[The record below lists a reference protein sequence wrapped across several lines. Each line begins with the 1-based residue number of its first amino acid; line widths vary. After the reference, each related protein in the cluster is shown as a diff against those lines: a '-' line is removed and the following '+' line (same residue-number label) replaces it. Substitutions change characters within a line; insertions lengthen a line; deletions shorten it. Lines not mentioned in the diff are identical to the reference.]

1 APSAPPAPVR
11 RVLFVGDSL
20 TYVNDLDLH
29 VRHFAEAAG
38 YASPSLFIDRAVKG
52 GAPLKTL
59 WKKTDAR
66 QRIAKEG
73 FDVVVLQEDLPE
85 TDVATFHDYAARFHE
100 HCQAAGAAT
109 VLLMAWPYERLDWI
123 STEGIAEA
131 HGSIASRLGARV
143 APVGLAW
150 QRALKEKPKTRLY
163 AKDKEHPAL
172 LGTYLAAAVVFA
184 VLWCHNPS
192 GLQHFAQGAV
202 STQEAAFLQ
211 RVAWETVQSYGA
223 HPARTSLRAVSSC
236 AGDRERQDLICKL
249 FSALDADKDSILS
262 AQ

>member
-131 HGSIASRLGARV
+131 HGSIASRLGASLPGPPRIFDGSFEGG
-143 APVGLAW
+143 PSWFGLA
-150 QRALKEKPKTRLY
+150 ESPEGE
-163 AKDKEHPAL
+163 AKDEAL
-172 LGTYLAAAVVFA
+172 CQG
-184 VLWCHNPS
+184 
-192 GLQHFAQGAV
+192 QGAPGV
-202 STQEAAFLQ
+202 AIILQGYST
-211 RVAWETVQSYGA
+211 
-223 HPARTSLRAVSSC
+223 LRK
-236 AGDRERQDLICKL
+236 GL
-249 FSALDADKDSILS
+249 
-262 AQ
+262 